1 MVYIGFAVLFLLITV
16 IAVAVGVVTKN
27 SVSYLVAVGAFV
39 VLLVVTGFNS
49 VTSVGARNV
58 GIQTA
63 FGRYQG
69 NLDNGLQII
78 APWSEHEDFSTQV
91 QFLDLDGE
99 KWEDGAPVTFEGGG
113 RGAIFATPRWRIN
126 EDSAGDLWKKYK
138 NFDNVRDQLVLSSA
152 KDSFRAVV
160 KDYTP
165 NEALTQTRAIA
176 QKVKE
181 DLAQNL
187 ADDGI
192 LIDSVSIRD
201 VKLDDRSQASLDKIV
216 QANNDIERAKA
227 EQERAKI
234 DSETAKLREK
244 TGSLKPEALQR
255 YCLDVVNNWDVKKN
269 GSLPA
274 GFNCNGGSV
283 PFTVTN
289 K

>member
-1 MVYIGFAVLFLLITV
+1 MGYIVIAAILLLVLAGAIVFAKFARNKVGY
-16 IAVAVGVVTKN
+16 AVAVG
-27 SVSYLVAVGAFV
+27 AG
-39 VLLVVTGFNS
+39 VLLIIVTAFNS

-69 NLDNGLQII
+69 TLDNGLQIV

-91 QFLDLDGE
+91 QFLDLDGA
-99 KWEDGAPVTFEGGG
+99 KWTDGAPVTFKGGG
-113 RGAIFATPRWRIN
+113 SGAIFATPRWRIN
-126 EDSAGDLWKKYK
+126 ENSAGDLWKKYK

-165 NEALTQTRAIA
+165 NEALTMTREIA
-176 QKVKE
+176 SKVKA
-181 DLAQNL
+181 DLAANL

-201 VKLDDRSQASLDKIV
+201 VKLDERSQASLDKIV

-227 EQERAKI
+227 EQQRAKI

-274 GFNCNGGSV
+274 GFNCNSQI
-283 PFTVTN
+283 PFTVTD